1 MYYFSVVPHT
11 FYQKRKFLMMVSAE
25 QKVQLVH
32 FLREDNKKNRIQ
44 LHRREQILYGK
55 NVPELNYEETV
66 DDGYDT
72 KDLSSYKGKGIS
84 GFRIRFMISVILFL
98 SFFYL
103 DRNDEKIGNID
114 TSQIESYMEDDSLQC
129 LVTNVFDFN
138 E

>member
-1 MYYFSVVPHT
+1 MI
-11 FYQKRKFLMMVSAE
+11 SAE
-25 QKVQLVH
+25 QKLQLVH

-55 NVPELNYEETV
+55 NVPDILYEDSE

-72 KDLSSYKGKGIS
+72 KDLVSYKGKGIS

-103 DRNDEKIGNID
+103 DRNNEKIGNVNIN
-114 TSQIESYMEDDSLQC
+114 QIESYMEDNSLQC
-129 LVTNVFDFN
+129 LVTNVFDFS